1 MPPTQ
6 TACLQLKVSARIPLT
21 RRRRTVRRSVRPPC
35 AARMNPECRSM
46 LHQPVEVS
54 CYEPTTTI
62 LLDGDNAWA
71 MPRCTARKLIP
82 RLLPIISDQC
92 RRVPPAN
99 VVPSQREGRASI
111 PGRGIE
117 DVINCSFVTTSFQGF
132 GHTSL
137 FAIQPAAQALCS
149 SLEAAWMG
157 ATTSCSQIYE
167 ALS

>member
-1 MPPTQ
+1 M
-6 TACLQLKVSARIPLT
+6 
-21 RRRRTVRRSVRPPC
+21 
-35 AARMNPECRSM
+35 CRSM

-54 CYEPTTTI
+54 CYEPTTTN

-71 MPRCTARKLIP
+71 MPRCTAMKLISM
-82 RLLPIISDQC
+82 LLPIKADQC

-117 DVINCSFVTTSFQGF
+117 DVINRPFVTTSFQGL

-137 FAIQPAAQALCS
+137 FVIQPVAHALCS

-157 ATTSCSQIYE
+157 DTTSCSQIHE
-167 ALS
+167 TLS